1 MSRKVFISGK
11 RWEDV
16 GTITN
21 ESYPGDCPQHLTQ

>member
-11 RWEDV
+11 WWEDV

-21 ESYPGDCPQHLTQ
+21 ESYSGDCPQ